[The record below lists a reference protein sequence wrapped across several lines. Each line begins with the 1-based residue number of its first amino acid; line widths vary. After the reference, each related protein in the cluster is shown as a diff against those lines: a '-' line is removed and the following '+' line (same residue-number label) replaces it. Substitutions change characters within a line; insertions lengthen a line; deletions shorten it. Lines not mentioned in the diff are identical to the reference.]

1 VSTVA
6 TTESKLPWQGLAHLA
21 VVYVVWSST
30 YLAIR
35 VAVRPGA
42 GFPPFAL
49 AAMRCLAGFPVLLVW
64 ARARGLR
71 IRPTWPELRLLAVS
85 GVLLW
90 TFGNALVVV
99 AEQRIDSALAAILI
113 ASTPTWVALLES
125 IVDRRFP
132 PKLLLAAL
140 LVGFLGTGLVGYPA
154 LRGGVRADALA
165 VGLALVASLAWGGGS
180 LLQRRRP
187 VALDSMVSAAYQM
200 LFGGLGVLA
209 MSLGFREPL
218 PTPTLSAWLAFAFL
232 LIFGSI
238 ISFTSF
244 LKALHLLPTRLVFTY
259 GYVNPVIATFL
270 GWTILGESISGVS
283 LLGAALVLVGV
294 TGAFRGHGNP
304 GRVPKPSR
312 DATLLPK
319 AAGSARD

>member
-6 TTESKLPWQGLAHLA
+6 PSETKVSWQGIAHLC
-21 VVYVVWSST
+21 VVYLVWSST

-49 AAMRCLAGFPVLLVW
+49 AALRCLIAFPVLLLW

-71 IRPTWPELRLLAVS
+71 IRPTLPELRLLAIS

-90 TFGNALVVV
+90 TFGNAFVVV

-113 ASTPTWVALLES
+113 ASTPIWVALLES
-125 IVDRRFP
+125 LVDRKIP
-132 PKLLLAAL
+132 PKLLLASL
-140 LVGFLGTGLVGYPA
+140 LVGFLGTGLVGYPT

-165 VGLALVASLAWGGGS
+165 VALALFASLAWGAGS

-187 VALDSMVSAAYQM
+187 IALDAMVSAAYQM

-209 MSLGFREPL
+209 MSLGFGEPL
-218 PTPTLSAWLAFAFL
+218 PTPNLSAWLAFAFL
-232 LIFGSI
+232 LVFGSL

-259 GYVNPVIATFL
+259 AYVNPVIATFL
-270 GWTILGESISGVS
+270 GWAILGETISGTS
-283 LLGAALVLVGV
+283 LLGAGLVLVGV
-294 TGAFRGHGNP
+294 AGAFR
-304 GRVPKPSR
+304 VK
-312 DATLLPK
+312 K
-319 AAGSARD
+319 